1 MAYKGSARFPFFD
14 LDTPFYDLQFSFSDP
29 VLGNILPTPNLN
41 SSIADPIQPASNAA
55 LDQLSSNFNPNQ
67 PVIFPPPPVL
77 TPLQRGDWYLENVG
91 QDLGTPGQDLNVK
104 PVWQD
109 YNYTGKGVHVGI
121 FDSGVQGNHPDLAAS
136 ITGIPGTNI
145 PSYSPTAAELGNS
158 DNAHGTQVAGI
169 IAAANDGVGA
179 TGIAYDAK
187 ITGVAFDV
195 GGQTDY
201 GLLNYF
207 KNFDVT
213 SNSWTDRHAFGLN
226 YNHLPQISGAVFVA
240 VTAGRGGLGTIIVA
254 GAGNDR
260 EGGSEYVRDVNETEH
275 GVQPFFATDVNA
287 ENFNSDPRVIT
298 VGAVDH
304 NGNVLDYST
313 PGAALL
319 VSAFSGLG
327 GTTDNNQ
334 RNGTGTAPD
343 GKPHV
348 IGTRDG
354 VLSTDLLGWNGYNN
368 NPSGGLVDGDYALFT
383 GTSAATPEVAG
394 VVALMLQAN
403 PDLGWRDVR
412 DILALTARHTGS
424 AINAAPTGSE
434 KYIWTNNG
442 ADEWNG
448 GGLHF
453 SNDYGF
459 GTVDAKAAVSLAETW
474 TEQSVSSNQALAVGF
489 FHQPLHIADASYVV
503 NAGGVVHSEEGVTRF
518 SINIA
523 DDIKIEDLTLTLTSS
538 HANVSDLTIVLTSP
552 DGTRSMMLDQVDNAD
567 YQAAIVHGNVNPI
580 AFPTSGWT
588 MTSNQFAGELSA
600 GTWTV
605 AIIDH
610 NIGYT
615 GDITGARLN
624 IFGSADTTNDTY
636 VFTDEFG
643 TLGNDPKHGFVML
656 DNDGGIDT
664 INAAAVSTASIIDLE
679 NGHYRIAGREYS
691 GGWGTADD
699 FHLHLI
705 ENVIGGDGGDTLG
718 GNEAD
723 NHLQGMRGDDTLRGY
738 EGNDTLDGGVGNDN
752 LDGGIGDDI
761 LIGGA
766 GADILTGGDGFD
778 TASYSTSSA
787 AVNVNLATG
796 TGLEGDAEGD
806 HLSGIE
812 HIIGSLSGDQLIADS
827 LGDTL
832 DGNAGDDVLLGGAGN
847 DTLNGGQ
854 GDDSLRGRAGNDT
867 LDGGVGN
874 DHLDGGTGDDTL
886 IGGAGADVLIG
897 GNGYDTA
904 DYSASLAVNVNLAT
918 GIGLGGDAEGDHLS
932 GIEHI
937 YGSRLDDT
945 LTADSRGDTLD
956 GNAGND
962 VLTGGAG
969 NDTLNGGRGDDM
981 FMVGQ
986 GGVDHIDGG
995 LGTDTENFSQSAS
1008 AIWAQLDSADSSA
1021 GPGWTPPSDPLAT
1034 GHAWTTSDDSL
1045 WIANYTGH
1053 FEGIAQSI
1061 GVENIIGSQFND
1073 ILEGDNGDNVII
1085 GGLGDDELYGM
1096 GGADT
1101 YIGGTSAHSSIFGIG
1116 GDDLVGYWYA
1126 GSAVT
1131 VDLEND
1137 SRNTGDAADDRF
1149 YGIKG
1154 LGGSFYDDAL
1164 YGTTGN
1170 NVLMGEAGADI
1181 LDGREGEDT
1190 ASYRWAIEG
1199 VTANLAH
1206 PELNTGDAKG
1216 DAYISIEDL
1225 QGSYFNDTLTGDAG
1239 DNRIQGLNGQDT
1251 LTGGGGDDTFV
1262 FAHASDIGGGATGT
1276 ASDVITDFS
1285 AGDIIDLS
1293 GIDAIDATGPKD
1305 SFSLIGDAA
1314 FSGHAGELRTG
1325 QDHAT
1330 GMTYVQGDTN
1340 GDGIADFQLNLS
1352 NPYHLAASD
1361 FRFTPPA
1368 PDISGKAEDGY
1379 LAGATIFADTNH
1391 DHVLSPHEAATTT
1404 DGQGNFTLAP
1414 GDAPLIAIG
1423 GTDIATGLAF
1433 KGFLSA
1439 PSGATVITP
1448 LTTLVQVLTESGV
1461 ADPLAKVLQV
1471 FHLPAGTDLLH
1482 IDPVAMAAAGDP
1494 SGFNLLAAAAGVMSD
1509 VALIAAGLEGQSNM
1523 APMAAATSAFA
1534 AVASVIS
1541 GNSSIDPTDAG
1552 LLGQIVTLAGL
1563 TGEFADSVTQA
1574 LVSIN
1579 GQILAAPNTASLIAI
1594 QTHAQGDLADSIA
1607 TPAAPTLTLAHDSGA
1622 SSTDHIT
1629 SNATIAV
1636 VAAPA
1641 GETLAYT
1648 VDGSVVASYDPAG
1661 LTQGVH
1667 HVSVTQTNAA
1677 GYVSAAGE
1685 IDFTYD
1691 TVAPGLA
1698 LAAPTGPIITDR
1710 PTEIFGTAG
1719 LEDSGR
1725 TVQISEGGSVLGT
1738 AIVGSD
1744 GSWHAD
1750 VMLHGVGDHTLVAS
1764 ATDLAG
1770 NTDQLST
1777 TLAAAAN
1784 GLPTAGGDHLTA
1796 REHTPLVTS
1805 AADLLANDTD
1815 PDGDTLNL
1823 VSVGHATHGNVVFDA
1838 AHETVTFTPDAGYSG
1853 AAAFDYTIS
1862 DGHGGLATGTVGV
1875 NVKSGSTGGG
1885 WGDVHYTSFDGFK
1898 FNLQSTGD
1906 YVIAHATSGPEFEVD
1921 GRAENLGHTGVSYL
1935 TAVAVEAGDHLIVFD
1950 EAKPSTMLVDGHA
1963 VTFAVGDRLDLGD
1976 GVVIGRATA
1985 TTHQIETPL
1994 DFVDMLDHGSYL
2006 DLSVHAGSAREPGSF
2021 EGLLGNLDGNAKN
2034 DFGLANGTWLANP
2047 NAKVIEGLFA
2057 DAWRV
2062 GPQDNMLAS
2071 LGHETFTQRLS
2082 DATHDHASA
2091 ISVHDWHII

>member
-14 LDTPFYDLQFSFSDP
+14 LDTPFSDLQFSFSDP
-29 VLGNILPTPNLN
+29 VLGNIRPTPNLN
-41 SSIADPIQPASNAA
+41 SSIADPIQPASDAA
-55 LDQLSSNFNPNQ
+55 PDQLSSNVDPNQ
-67 PVIFPPPPVL
+67 PVLTFSPPTVFVPGL
-77 TPLQRGDWYLENVG
+77 LQGDWYLQNVG

-109 YNYTGKGVHVGI
+109 NYTGKGIHVGI
-121 FDSGVQGNHPDLAAS
+121 FDTGVQGNHPELQAK
-136 ITGIPGTNI
+136 ITDIPGTNV
-145 PSYSPTAAELGNS
+145 PNYSPTVTELNNS
-158 DNAHGTQVAGI
+158 EAAHGTQVAGI

-179 TGIAYDAK
+179 KGIAYDAN
-187 ITGVAFDV
+187 ITGVEFDNGATPNYAV
-195 GGQTDY
+195 
-201 GLLNYF
+201 LAYF
-207 KNFDVT
+207 KDFDVT
-213 SNSWTDRHAFGLN
+213 NNSWTDRNAFALN
-226 YNHLPQISGAVFVA
+226 YNHLPEISRAIYQA
-240 VTAGRGGLGTIIVA
+240 VTTGRGGHGTIIVV

-260 EGGSEYVRDVNETEH
+260 AGGSEYIRDANDALGH
-275 GVQPFFATDVNA
+275 GAEPFIATDVNA

-327 GTTDNNQ
+327 GTTANDQ
-334 RNGTGTAPD
+334 RNGTGTGPD
-343 GKPHV
+343 GSPHV

-354 VLSTDLLGWNGYNN
+354 VLSTDLLGTNGYNN
-368 NPSGGLVDGDYALFT
+368 NPSASSVPNNPFATEVDGDYALFT
-383 GTSAATPEVAG
+383 GTSAATPEVTG

-403 PDLGWRDVR
+403 PDLGWSDVR
-412 DILALTARHTGS
+412 DILALTARHSGS
-424 AINAAPTGSE
+424 AINAAPIGAEQYS
-434 KYIWTNNG
+434 WTYNG

-459 GTVDAKAAVSLAETW
+459 GTVDAKAAVRVAETW
-474 TEQSVSSNQALAVGF
+474 TDQSFSLNPLYAMREFQ
-489 FHQPLHIADASYVV
+489 QPLHITDASYVV
-503 NAGGVVHSEEGVTRF
+503 NNGGVVHAEEGITQF
-518 SINIA
+518 SLYIA
-523 DDIKIEDLTLTLTSS
+523 NDVKIEDLTLNLTSD
-538 HANVSDLTIVLTSP
+538 HTNVSDLTISLLSP
-552 DGTRSMMLDQVDNAD
+552 DGTRSVLLDQVDRTGHEMYVASGHPD
-567 YQAAIVHGNVNPI
+567 AAVH
-580 AFPTSGWT
+580 FPTGGWT

-605 AIIDH
+605 SIIDH
-610 NIGYT
+610 DIGNT
-615 GDITGARLN
+615 GNITGATLDIYGSTN
-624 IFGSADTTNDTY
+624 ITDDTY

-643 TLGNDPKHGFVML
+643 TLGNDPTHGFVLM
-656 DNDGGIDT
+656 DKDGGIDT

-679 NGHYRIAGREYS
+679 NGQYSIAGRSFS
-691 GGWGTADD
+691 GGWGSADD
-699 FHLHLI
+699 LTNHLI

-752 LDGGIGDDI
+752 LDGGVGNDI

-778 TASYSTSSA
+778 TASYSKSSA

-796 TGLEGDAEGD
+796 TGSGGDAEGD

-812 HIIGSLSGDQLIADS
+812 NIDGSAY
-827 LGDTL
+827 
-832 DGNAGDDVLLGGAGN
+832 N
-847 DTLNGGQ
+847 DTLI
-854 GDDSLRGRAGNDT
+854 GD
-867 LDGGVGN
+867 
-874 DHLDGGTGDDTL
+874 TGDNTL
-886 IGGAGADVLIG
+886 LGGAGADVLVG
-897 GNGYDTA
+897 GDGYDTA
-904 DYSASLAVNVNLAT
+904 SYSTSLAVNVNLAT

-945 LTADSRGDTLD
+945 LTADSLGDTLD

-969 NDTLNGGRGDDM
+969 NDTLNGGRGDDV

-995 LGTDTENFSQSAS
+995 VGAGTDTENFSQSAS
-1008 AIWAQLDSADSSA
+1008 AVWAQLDSADSSA
-1021 GPGWTPPSDPLAT
+1021 GPRWTLPADPNAT

-1045 WIANYTGH
+1045 WEANYSGH
-1053 FEGIAQSI
+1053 FQGIVQSI
-1061 GVENIIGSQFND
+1061 NVENIIGSQFSD
-1073 ILEGDNGDNVII
+1073 ILEGDSGNNILV

-1101 YIGGTSAHSSIFGIG
+1101 YIGGTSAHSSSYGIG

-1137 SRNTGDAADDRF
+1137 SRNTGEAADDRF
-1149 YGIKG
+1149 YGIEG

-1164 YGTTGN
+1164 HGTTGN

-1199 VTANLAH
+1199 VTANLAR

-1216 DAYISIEDL
+1216 DTYISIEDL
-1225 QGSYFNDTLTGDAG
+1225 QGSYFNDTLTGNTG
-1239 DNRIQGLNGQDT
+1239 NNRIEGLNGQDT
-1251 LTGGGGDDTFV
+1251 LTGGGGNDTFV

-1285 AGDIIDLS
+1285 AGDVIDLS
-1293 GIDAIDATGPKD
+1293 GIDAIDATAPKD
-1305 SFSLIGDAA
+1305 NFTFIGDAA

-1352 NPYHLAASD
+1352 NQHHLAASD
-1361 FRFTPPA
+1361 FQFTPAA
-1368 PDISGKAEDGY
+1368 PDILGKAEDGY
-1379 LAGATIFADTNH
+1379 LAGATIFADTNQ
-1391 DHVLSPHEAATTT
+1391 DHVLNPNEAATTT
-1404 DGQGNFTLAP
+1404 DDQGNFTLAP
-1414 GDAPLIAIG
+1414 GAAPLIAIG
-1423 GTDIATGLAF
+1423 GTDIATGLTF

-1461 ADPLAKVLQV
+1461 ADPVAKVLQV
-1471 FHLPAGTDLLH
+1471 FHLPSGTDLLH
-1482 IDPVAMAAAGDP
+1482 IDPVAMAASGDP
-1494 SGFNLLAAAAGVMSD
+1494 SGFSLLAAGAGVMSD
-1509 VALIAAGLEGQSNM
+1509 VALIAAGLEGQSNL

-1541 GNSSIDPTDAG
+1541 GNASIDPTDAG
-1552 LLGQIVTLAGL
+1552 LLRQIATLAGL
-1563 TGEFADSVTQA
+1563 TGDAADQVTEA
-1574 LVSIN
+1574 LVSVN
-1579 GQILAAPNTASLIAI
+1579 GQILAAPDTASLVAI
-1594 QTHAQGDLADSIA
+1594 QTHAQGDLAATIA
-1607 TPAAPTLTLAHDSGA
+1607 TPAAPTLTLAHDSGP
-1622 SSTDHIT
+1622 SGTDHVT
-1629 SNATIAV
+1629 NDATIAV
-1636 VAAPA
+1636 AAAPA
-1641 GETLAYT
+1641 GETLIYT
-1648 VDGSVVASYDPAG
+1648 VDGSIVASYDPAA

-1667 HVSVTQTNAA
+1667 HISVTQTNAA
-1677 GYVSAAGE
+1677 GYVSAAGQ

-1691 TVAPGLA
+1691 TTAPDLA
-1698 LAAPTGPIITDR
+1698 FGAPSGPIITDR
-1710 PTEIFGTAG
+1710 LTDISGTAG
-1719 LEDSGR
+1719 LEDAGLSI
-1725 TVQISEGGSVLGT
+1725 QITEGGSLLGT
-1738 AIVGSD
+1738 AIVGAD

-1750 VMLHGVGDHTLVAS
+1750 VTLHGVGEHTFVAS

-1770 NTDQLST
+1770 NTDQIST
-1777 TLAAAAN
+1777 TLSAAAN
-1784 GLPTAGGDHLTA
+1784 RLPTAGNDHVTA
-1796 REHTPLVTS
+1796 QEHTPLVIS
-1805 AADLLANDTD
+1805 ASALLSNDAD

-1823 VSVGHATHGNVVFDA
+1823 VNVGHATHGQVVFDA
-1838 AHETVTFTPDAGYSG
+1838 TNETVTFTPDAGYSG
-1853 AAAFDYTIS
+1853 AAAFDYTVS

-1875 NVKSGSTGGG
+1875 NVKSGSIGGG

-1906 YVIAHATSGPEFEVD
+1906 YVIAHATSGPEFEVE
-1921 GRAENLGHTGVSYL
+1921 GRAENLGSTGVSYL

-1963 VTFAVGDRLDLGD
+1963 FTFAVGDRLDLGD

-1985 TTHQIETPL
+1985 STHQIETPL
-1994 DFVDMLDHGSYL
+1994 DFVQMTDRGQYL
-2006 DLSVHAGSAREPGSF
+2006 DLSVHAGSARGSGSF
-2021 EGLLGNLDGNAKN
+2021 EGLLGNLDGNARN
-2034 DFGLANGTWLANP
+2034 DFGLPDGTSLINP
-2047 NAKVIEGLFA
+2047 STKVIEGLFA

-2062 GPQDNMLAS
+2062 GKDTMLAS
-2071 LGHETFTQRLS
+2071 LGSETFAQRVTE
-2082 DATHDHASA
+2082 AAHDHAA
-2091 ISVHDWHII
+2091 VLSVHDWHLA